1 MHDSVV
7 MGLTVF
13 LIILNALMFIW
24 LVWNFAW
31 AFWNRR
37 VLSKKLKLAVV
48 TFKAA
53 DAPIFSAAAIGEQ
66 TVSACTPPAGAS
78 NKVVPLMMGDTDG
91 VESGLWTPA
100 HTAGEAKGH
109 EEFSVSQSSSVGFQR
124 LAESGPVV
132 AQPKSSEADNE
143 GTASFEKM
151 EMKKRKTKK
160 KCRNMDAEASTEG
173 ATSIKKKKKKKK
185 RKTYKKGG
193 KVDAKAGTDGA
204 TPIEKMMTGNVE
216 KTGKNVDK
224 ETTKEDATSKEEEQN
239 NAMGKGRGR

>member
-1 MHDSVV
+1 VFFTLSTPNENGDSRLSPEVHDSVV

-31 AFWNRR
+31 AFWNKR
-37 VLSKKLKLAVV
+37 VLLKKLKLAVA

-53 DAPIFSAAAIGEQ
+53 DAPTFSAAAVGEQ

-78 NKVVPLMMGDTDG
+78 NKVVPLMMGDTGG

-109 EEFSVSQSSSVGFQR
+109 EEFSVSQSTSVGFQR

-132 AQPKSSEADNE
+132 AQPKSSEAVNE

-151 EMKKRKTKK
+151 EKKKKREKKK
-160 KCRNMDAEASTEG
+160 KCRNMDTTEASTEG
-173 ATSIKKKKKKKK
+173 ATSIKKKKKKKC
-185 RKTYKKGG
+185 KTYKK
-193 KVDAKAGTDGA
+193 
-204 TPIEKMMTGNVE
+204 
-216 KTGKNVDK
+216 
-224 ETTKEDATSKEEEQN
+224 
-239 NAMGKGRGR
+239 